1 MTKDLHTVDFLSQFL
16 PQEGYQEGH
25 TTSLEF

>member
-16 PQEGYQEGH
+16 SLEGYQEGH
-25 TTSLEF
+25 ITSLDF

>member
-16 PQEGYQEGH
+16 FLEGYQEGH
-25 TTSLEF
+25 TTSLEL